1 MTELTGLSDKDLPL
15 SLSSTA
21 FLRADESHMYSMQ
34 FAITGPEGTPY
45 EGGFFIF
52 NCFCKNDYPTSS
64 PKVDIVTNGGGDT
77 RCGHGPGGFNPNL
90 YPEGKVCLS
99 LLGTW

>member
-1 MTELTGLSDKDLPL
+1 LGSES
-15 SLSSTA
+15 
-21 FLRADESHMYSMQ
+21 RAQ
-34 FAITGPEGTPY
+34 AISGPEGTPY

-52 NCFCKNDYPTSS
+52 NCFCPQDYPRSP

-90 YPEGKVCLS
+90 YPEGKAPGLVLRH
-99 LLGTW
+99 